1 MGTWLCLKT
10 VSHESAESS
19 LWWLNSSQWQTQV
32 VLTLT
37 SRTADQSWFNP
48 NPLSASFQQAKG
60 KMVSRKMT
68 TRTQSG
74 LTVAEFCDHGALSSS
89 VFPPWLGR
97 SGSAAG
103 AHQLLLI
110 LLSSA
115 AVITQSSSFGS
126 KLWLKGL
133 YLTGNA
139 PPAQWERAAFTMT
152 WWEGSVGI
160 MNGTIIKTCSKL
172 AHISSATRA
181 WFTST

>member
-74 LTVAEFCDHGALSSS
+74 LTWLSFVTMVLYPPQCSHPGWAGVA
-89 VFPPWLGR
+89 
-97 SGSAAG
+97 
-103 AHQLLLI
+103 LLQELI
-110 LLSSA
+110 NCCWFSWVQLLSSLRIA
-115 AVITQSSSFGS
+115 HLGASCGWKVFT
-126 KLWLKGL
+126 WLELLLQHSEKELLSQWPDGKGL
-133 YLTGNA
+133 WVLWMG
-139 PPAQWERAAFTMT
+139 Q
-152 WWEGSVGI
+152 
-160 MNGTIIKTCSKL
+160 L
-172 AHISSATRA
+172 
-181 WFTST
+181 